1 MPHGS
6 SSCRTR
12 VSTLLRSEL
21 ESLYA
26 RRSALNATIQALECY
41 QAVTTAVEHPRYKGG
56 LEISPKPCNLT
67 TCRNA

>member
-6 SSCRTR
+6 SSCRR
-12 VSTLLRSEL
+12 KVPTLLRLEL

-26 RRSALNATIQALECY
+26 RRSALTATIQALERY
-41 QAVTTAVEHPRYKGG
+41 QAGIATERPLAKAS
-56 LEISPKPCNLT
+56 LEITPKLCNLT